1 MDESRI
7 APRLT
12 VLLPC
17 RNEARYIGAC
27 LDSILAG
34 AYPPD
39 QLEILVI
46 DGNSTDGTAA
56 LVHEYAQQHPQ
67 VRLLDN
73 PRQIVPTALNIGI
86 RAATGAVIARM
97 DAHVVYPPE
106 YLPRL
111 VAALEESGA
120 DNVGGCIMTL
130 PADGTAT
137 AQAIAIA
144 LSHPFGVGN
153 SHFRIGAREARF
165 VDTVPFGC
173 FRRELFTKLGMFD
186 EELVRNQD
194 DEFNY
199 RILSHGGKIRL
210 VPDVVCYYYARGSL
224 AQLARMFYQYGAF
237 KPLVARKVGRIMT
250 LRQLVPAAFVVALL
264 DAAVA
269 GFFWRPTWLAGLGLA
284 GVYAAAILVSSARVF
299 RSHGIRCA
307 TALSVVFPVLHFSY
321 GVGFLRGLRDGLFG
335 RSSRWR
341 DPAAVPMS
349 R

>member
-1 MDESRI
+1 MT
-7 APRLT
+7 PRLT

-34 AYPPD
+34 AYPLD
-39 QLEILVI
+39 RLEVLVI
-46 DGNSTDGTAA
+46 DGNSTDGTPA
-56 LVHEYAQQHPQ
+56 LVREYAEQHPQ
-67 VRLLDN
+67 VRLLSN
-73 PRQIVPTALNIGI
+73 PQQIVPTALNIGI
-86 RAATGAVIARM
+86 RAATGDIIARM

-111 VAALEESGA
+111 AAALEETGA

-144 LSHPFGVGN
+144 LGHPFGVGN

-173 FRRELFTKLGMFD
+173 FRRELFTRLGMFD

-199 RILSHGGKIRL
+199 RIVSRGGKIRL

-224 AQLARMFYQYGAF
+224 GQLARMFYQYGAF

-250 LRQLVPAAFVVALL
+250 LRQLVPAGFVTAL
-264 DAAVA
+264 AAAAIA
-269 GFFWRPTWLAGLGLA
+269 GAFWRPAWLAGLGLM
-284 GVYAAAILVSSARVF
+284 GLYGAAILFSSARVF
-299 RSHGIRCA
+299 RSHGVRCA
-307 TALSVVFPVLHFSY
+307 TALAAVFPVLHFSY
-321 GVGFLRGLRDGLFG
+321 GVGFLRGLRDGVFG
-335 RSSRWR
+335 RPSRWR
-341 DPAAVPMS
+341 DPATVPLS

>member
-1 MDESRI
+1 MT
-7 APRLT
+7 PRLT

-34 AYPPD
+34 AYP
-39 QLEILVI
+39 LERLEVLVI
-46 DGNSTDGTAA
+46 DGNSTDGTPA
-56 LVHEYAQQHPQ
+56 LVREYAERHPQ
-67 VRLLDN
+67 VRLLSN
-73 PRQIVPTALNIGI
+73 PQQIVPTALNIGI
-86 RAATGAVIARM
+86 RAATGDIIARM

-111 VAALEESGA
+111 AAALEETGA

-144 LSHPFGVGN
+144 LGHPFGVGN

-173 FRRELFTKLGMFD
+173 FRRELFTRLGMFD

-194 DEFNY
+194 DEFNH
-199 RILSHGGKIRL
+199 RIIRHGGQVRL
-210 VPDVVCYYYARGSL
+210 IPDVVCYYYARGSL
-224 AQLARMFYQYGAF
+224 RQTGRMFYQYGAF

-250 LRQLVPAAFVVALL
+250 VRQLVPAMFVTALLGTLVGALFWPPLAVLGAAIAAAYGICVALC
-264 DAAVA
+264 AVRI
-269 GFFWRPTWLAGLGLA
+269 G
-284 GVYAAAILVSSARVF
+284 
-299 RSHGIRCA
+299 RSHGMRCA
-307 TALSVVFPVLHFSY
+307 LALTAALPVVHLSY
-321 GVGFLRGLRDGLFG
+321 GFGFLRGLRDGLFG
-335 RSSRWR
+335 RRGRWR

>member
-1 MDESRI
+1 MDASKTP
-7 APRLT
+7 PRLS

-17 RNEARYIGAC
+17 RNEARYISAC

-56 LVHEYAQQHPQ
+56 LVREYAQQHPQ

-111 VAALEESGA
+111 VAALEETGA

-144 LSHPFGVGN
+144 LGHPFGVGN
-153 SHFRIGAREARF
+153 SHFRIGAREGRF

-199 RILSHGGKIRL
+199 RIASRGGKIRL

-269 GFFWRPTWLAGLGLA
+269 GFFWRPAWLAGLGLA
-284 GVYAAAILVSSARVF
+284 GVYAAAILFSSARVF
-299 RSHGIRCA
+299 RSHGVRCA

-321 GVGFLRGLRDGLFG
+321 GVGFLRGLRDGVFG
-335 RSSRWR
+335 RSNRWR

>member
-1 MDESRI
+1 MP
-7 APRLT
+7 PRVT
-12 VLLPC
+12 VILPC
-17 RNEARYIGAC
+17 RNEARYIAPC

-34 AYPPD
+34 AYPSD
-39 QLEILVI
+39 LLEVLVV
-46 DGNSTDGTAA
+46 DGDSTDDTRT
-56 LVHEYAQQHPQ
+56 VVREYAERHPQ
-67 VRLLDN
+67 VQLLDN
-73 PRQIVPTALNIGI
+73 PGRIVPTALNIGI
-86 RAATGAVIARM
+86 RAATGDIIARM

-120 DNVGGCIMTL
+120 DNVGGCVITL

-144 LSHPFGVGN
+144 LGHPFGVGN

-173 FRRELFTKLGMFD
+173 FRRELFHKLGMFD

-199 RILSHGGKIRL
+199 RIVSHGGKIRL
-210 VPDVVCYYYARGSL
+210 QPDVVCYYYARGSL
-224 AQLARMFYQYGAF
+224 RQLARMFYQYGAF

-250 LRQLVPAAFVVALL
+250 VRQLVPAGFVTALL
-264 DAAVA
+264 GA
-269 GFFWRPTWLAGLGLA
+269 GLAGLLWRPAWLAGLTLA
-284 GVYAAAILVSSARVF
+284 GVYAAAILFSSARVF
-299 RSHGIRCA
+299 RSHGVRCA
-307 TALSVVFPVLHFSY
+307 TALTLVFPVLHFSY
-321 GVGFLRGLRDGLFG
+321 GLGFLRGLRDGVFG

-341 DPAAVPMS
+341 DPQAVPLS

>member
-153 SHFRIGAREARF
+153 SHFRIGAREGRF

-199 RILSHGGKIRL
+199 RIVSRGGKIRL

-224 AQLARMFYQYGAF
+224 GQLARMFYQYGAF

-264 DAAVA
+264 DAVVA
-269 GFFWRPTWLAGLGLA
+269 GFFWRPAWLAGLALA

-335 RSSRWR
+335 RSGRWR